1 MRALGIPRLT
11 AEPSLTRKRP
21 NIPLSQLTSGH
32 LKNLLS
38 LIDQWIQD
46 VRAHADPK
54 TPTEPA
60 SSRTAAD
67 QLERSR
73 FSGPRRPC
81 RWIALAR
88 LPKFAFRFFGGE

>member
-46 VRAHADPK
+46 VRAHADPNTRTK
-54 TPTEPA
+54 PPA
-60 SSRTAAD
+60 AAR
-67 QLERSR
+67 QLTSW
-73 FSGPRRPC
+73 S
-81 RWIALAR
+81 ALDFPDRAG
-88 LPKFAFRFFGGE
+88 LAD